1 MMMKPAT
8 RINEFFLDIVEFCE
22 NDPYLYKE
30 LLKER
35 ENFLSTT
42 PEKYY
47 KTLDEKNWAEQRFY
61 DYFMFSCIS
70 QYYKMTP
77 LEVFLSKMLSRY
89 NQQDK
94 QIFLGFKS
102 NVFSGFT
109 ITKVEVGSY
118 FMAQDLATGKEY
130 KVRENQASNRLKEG
144 DYIVGRIVPY
154 ETDNALSNL
163 NLTYPKESAYLLKRL
178 WKSTP
183 SDIAREFTPLII
195 EKEIFQKYYQSI
207 NKKEKN
213 LQSVE
218 KKLKHLLKEHL
229 GKKAPSI
236 KNLRKKINRVT
247 DPLPLIK
254 ELAERINFSSQ
265 KELSKFHE
273 LFMDFWNLSPRD
285 EFQGKSPQEIGHQEV
300 GPQERELSQDLMN
313 YVLSKIK
320 PSEFP
325 LQSELDKAIKICQDK
340 WLHQPQVEL
349 NNKTP
354 LEAILEERKKFGN
367 PRKDFSLSVSITPI
381 NQKIE
386 DQIDLSDIKRKN
398 VPLVEDLETL
408 VYFFRENQIK
418 VTIKN
423 RWIPFKHLKLIEEKF
438 ISPDKD
444 SFNLLGK
451 EENRGE
457 EPFKKYIYF
466 IDLLSRAAK
475 FIYTDKRGY
484 VQVNV
489 HHFQKFTQ
497 KPYGEKVFEL
507 LLTWIEKLN
516 WKNLQ
521 IRDYIAIYAENFQ
534 ETFTDILYLF
544 YKYKV
549 NEKIEIEKIVNQL
562 YGSEIEKTQSPIEV
576 MGHLMVN
583 VELALLTY
591 LKWLGV
597 INAQKEIL
605 IPGTNLGLMK
615 NFWVTPIGN
624 KLINRLVRYYIR
636 TGKI

>member
-8 RINEFFLDIVEFCE
+8 RINEFCLDIVEFCE

-35 ENFLSTT
+35 ENFLSTA

-61 DYFMFSCIS
+61 DYFMFSRIS
-70 QYYKMTP
+70 QYYETTP

-89 NQQDK
+89 NQQDQ
-94 QIFLGFKS
+94 QIFLGFKG
-102 NVFSGFT
+102 NIFSGFT

-130 KVRENQASNRLKEG
+130 KVRENQATNRLKEG

-163 NLTYPKESAYLLKRL
+163 NLSYPKESAYLLKRL

-213 LQSVE
+213 LQS
-218 KKLKHLLKEHL
+218 
-229 GKKAPSI
+229 
-236 KNLRKKINRVT
+236 
-247 DPLPLIK
+247 
-254 ELAERINFSSQ
+254 
-265 KELSKFHE
+265 
-273 LFMDFWNLSPRD
+273 LSPGD

-354 LEAILEERKKFGN
+354 LEAILGERKKLSN

-418 VTIKN
+418 VTVKN
-423 RWIPFKHLKLIEEKF
+423 KWIPFKHLKLIEEKF

-451 EENRGE
+451 EEKRGE

-497 KPYGEKVFEL
+497 KSYGEKVFEL

-534 ETFTDILYLF
+534 KIFTDILYLF
-544 YKYKV
+544 YKYKI

-562 YGSEIEKTQSPIEV
+562 YGSEIEKMQSPMEV

-605 IPGTNLGLMK
+605 IPGTNLGMMK

-636 TGKI
+636 TGKIQY

>member
-1 MMMKPAT
+1 MMKPAT
-8 RINEFFLDIVEFCE
+8 RINEFCLDIVEFCE

-35 ENFLSTT
+35 ENFLSAT
-42 PEKYY
+42 PEKHY

-70 QYYKMTP
+70 QYYEATP

-89 NQQDK
+89 NRQDQ
-94 QIFLGFKS
+94 QIFLGFKG
-102 NVFSGFT
+102 NIFSGFT
-109 ITKVEVGSY
+109 VNKVEVGSY

-130 KVRENQASNRLKEG
+130 KVRENQATYTLKEG

-163 NLTYPKESAYLLKRL
+163 SLNYPKESAYLLKRL

-183 SDIAREFTPLII
+183 SNVAREFTPLII

-218 KKLKHLLKEHL
+218 KKLKHLLKEYL
-229 GKKAPSI
+229 GKKATSI

-247 DPLPLIK
+247 DPLPLMK

-265 KELSKFHE
+265 KELSEFHE

-300 GPQERELSQDLMN
+300 GPQEGELSQDLMS

-354 LEAILEERKKFGN
+354 FEVILEERKKLSN

-408 VYFFRENQIK
+408 VYSFRENQIK

-423 RWIPFKHLKLIEEKF
+423 RWIPFKYLKLIEEKF

-451 EENRGE
+451 EEKRGE

-475 FIYTDKRGY
+475 YIYIDKRGCI
-484 VQVNV
+484 QVNI
-489 HHFQKFTQ
+489 HHFQEFTQ
-497 KPYGEKVFEL
+497 KSYGEKTFEL
-507 LLTWIEKLN
+507 LLVWIEKLN
-516 WKNLQ
+516 WKKLQ

-562 YGSEIEKTQSPIEV
+562 YGSEIEKMQSPIEV
-576 MGHLMVN
+576 KGHLMVN

-615 NFWVTPIGN
+615 NFWVTPLGN

-636 TGKI
+636 TGKIK